1 MATDFP
7 TKGDDKKISL
17 RNSNYPQF
25 DYKFIAGVKKNDPD
39 IYKAGG
45 NIRGSEAFNLWTKA
59 RNGEMTAGVI
69 SWIKEREAWGARH
82 FQDGSQFK
90 SGDKAG
96 RPSNIAGVIAQMKW
110 GIIGTLG
117 EQKMKDVVLEAIK
130 YVEQKE
136 SGSAS
141 QAQQDRNEPM
151 QRQET
156 IEYEV
161 IIKAGDNKYGEG
173 NKFYLDGELSPRLRM
188 LEGNT
193 YKFDLSDASN
203 QTHALR
209 FSVTEDG
216 VHNDGEAYT
225 KGVEIS
231 GKAGEEGASIAITI
245 DADTPDLY
253 YYCVNHS
260 GMGGKISVQQ
270 VEDERQ
276 VSDAVE
282 KGLKEKVAEH
292 NEEVGSTA
300 SKRTTYRTLLA
311 VFERGIGAYNT
322 NPASVRP
329 NVSSP
334 EQWAYARV
342 NSFLF
347 ALRNGRFQGGKHDTD
362 LLPEGH
368 PLSSKNE
375 EKSMEYKEDRSILSV
390 EETDDKYIIEFSK
403 HEDVEREM
411 VEDEDKD
418 DMLESRPY
426 HYDEDED
433 EEKKRLDKSDIVY
446 RTLDLSRASYIDEEN
461 RRVRI
466 GVSSEEP
473 VERDFGM
480 EIISHAEE
488 DIDTSFIGS
497 GRSPLLLDHDMTKQ
511 IGVVER
517 YEIDTSEKSAKA
529 IVRFGRSE
537 LSEEIFQDVKDGIR
551 QNISVGYKIDGM
563 ERVRTDKEDK
573 PMYRVKTTPLEV
585 SVVSIPADASEAVGV
600 GRSENKQ
607 TIKVNTMTDE
617 VKNEI
622 NLDEVREQTVAEAK
636 EEFQRNSK
644 EIIDLATK
652 HNRRDLAD
660 KAIQDGN
667 SVEEFRG
674 ILLDNISNDKPL
686 ETAEIGMTKK
696 EVRKFS
702 IMKAINALANPSD
715 RKAQRD
721 AEFEFECSEQAAK
734 HYGRT
739 AQGIMLPPEVLSNW
753 NTRDLN
759 ASDDAG
765 LIGQDFRA
773 GSFID
778 ALRNAS
784 SVMPL
789 ATNLNGLSGDVK
801 IPKKTTASTAQFIS
815 SEGGASGESE
825 MVIGS
830 VTMSPKTLGVHTDVT
845 RQLMIQSSLDVE
857 NLIRDDL
864 AKGMAS
870 AIDNGALEGSGSSGN
885 PTGITNTS
893 GINTV
898 SLSSAAAPTFAEM
911 VSIETAVAV
920 DNALLGDLA
929 YIIHPTNYG
938 TLKTTAKDSGSGLFV
953 AENNQVNGYPV
964 VVSAQLS
971 ANNYVFGNFNDLLI
985 GFFGGLDITVDPFTN
1000 STSGTVRIV
1009 ALQSVD
1015 IAVRHAVSF
1024 CNAS

>member
-1 MATDFP
+1 MSKHDLTDFP
-7 TKGDDKKISL
+7 TKGEDKKISL

-25 DYKFIAGVKKNDPD
+25 DYGFIAGVKENDPD

-45 NIRGSEAFNLWTKA
+45 NIRGNEAFNLWTKA
-59 RNGEMTAGVI
+59 RNGEETEGVL
-69 SWIKEREAWGARH
+69 SWIKEREAWVARH
-82 FQDGSQFK
+82 FEDGSQFK
-90 SGDKAG
+90 SGEKKA

-110 GIIGTLG
+110 GVIGTLG
-117 EQKMKDVVLEAIK
+117 EQRMKDVVLEAIK

-141 QAQQDRNEPM
+141 QAQQDR
-151 QRQET
+151 
-156 IEYEV
+156 
-161 IIKAGDNKYGEG
+161 
-173 NKFYLDGELSPRLRM
+173 
-188 LEGNT
+188 
-193 YKFDLSDASN
+193 
-203 QTHALR
+203 
-209 FSVTEDG
+209 
-216 VHNDGEAYT
+216 
-225 KGVEIS
+225 
-231 GKAGEEGASIAITI
+231 
-245 DADTPDLY
+245 
-253 YYCVNHS
+253 
-260 GMGGKISVQQ
+260 
-270 VEDERQ
+270 Q

-282 KGLKEKVAEH
+282 KGLKKKVEEH
-292 NEEVGSTA
+292 NEEVGNATT
-300 SKRTTYRTLLA
+300 KRTTYRTLLA
-311 VFERGIGAYNT
+311 VFERGIGAYKT

-329 NVSSP
+329 NVGSA

-347 ALRNGRFQGGKHDTD
+347 ALRNGRFQGGKHDQD

-368 PLSSKNE
+368 PLSTKNKE
-375 EKSMEYKEDRSILSV
+375 DKSMEYKENRHILNV
-390 EETDDKYIIEFSK
+390 EETDDTYVVSFAK
-403 HEDVEREM
+403 HEGMMESM
-411 VEDEDKD
+411 EDEDKE
-418 DMLESRPY
+418 MMESRPY
-426 HYDEDED
+426 HDEEKDEDEK
-433 EEKKRLDKSDIVY
+433 ERLDKSDIVY
-446 RTLDLSRASYIDEEN
+446 RTLDLSRTSHIDEEN

-480 EIISHAEE
+480 EIISHSEE

-517 YEIDTSEKSAKA
+517 YEINSSEKSAKA
-529 IVRFGRSE
+529 IVRFGRGE
-537 LSEEIFQDVKDGIR
+537 LAEEIFQDVKDGIR
-551 QNISVGYKIDGM
+551 QNISVGYKINGM
-563 ERVRTDKEDK
+563 ERMREMEDDK
-573 PMYRVKTTPLEV
+573 PMYRVQTTPLEV
-585 SVVSIPADASEAVGV
+585 SIVSVPADQSMQVGV
-600 GRSENKQ
+600 GRSKDKQ
-607 TIKVNTMTDE
+607 TTIKVKTMTEE

-622 NLDEVREQTVAEAK
+622 NLDEVREQSVAEAK
-636 EEFQRNSK
+636 AEFVRNSK
-644 EIIDLATK
+644 EIMDLAVR

-674 ILLDNISNDKPL
+674 ILLENIATDKPL
-686 ETAEIGMTKK
+686 ETAEIGMSKK
-696 EVRKFS
+696 QVRQFS
-702 IMKAINALANPSD
+702 IMKAINALANPTD

-721 AEFEFECSEQAAK
+721 AEFEFECSEEASK

-739 AQGIMLPPEVLSNW
+739 AQGIMLPPEVMANW

-765 LIGQDFRA
+765 LIGQDFRPE
-773 GSFID
+773 SFID
-778 ALRNAS
+778 VLRNAS
-784 SVMPL
+784 AVMPL

-801 IPKKTTASTAQFIS
+801 IPKKTSAASAAFIS

-830 VTMSPKTLGVHTDVT
+830 VTMTPKTLGVHTDIT
-845 RQLMIQSSLDVE
+845 RQLMLQSSLDVE
-857 NLIRDDL
+857 NLVRDDL
-864 AKGMAS
+864 AKSMAI
-870 AIDNGALEGSGSSGN
+870 AIDDGALEGSGSSGN

-920 DNALLGDLA
+920 DNALVGDLA
-929 YIIHPTNYG
+929 YIINPTNFG

-964 VVSAQLS
+964 VVSNQLT

-985 GFFGGLDITVDPFTN
+985 GFFGGLDIVVDPFTN
-1000 STSGTVRIV
+1000 STSGTVRVV

-1015 IAVRHAVSF
+1015 VAVRHAVSF

>member
-7 TKGDDKKISL
+7 TKDEDKKVSL

-25 DYKFIAGVKKNDPD
+25 DYDFIAGVKENDPD

-59 RNGEMTAGVI
+59 RNGEMTDGVI
-69 SWIKEREAWGARH
+69 SWIKEREAWAARH
-82 FQDGSQFK
+82 FEDGSQFK

-110 GIIGTLG
+110 GVIGTLG

-141 QAQQDRNEPM
+141 QAQQDR
-151 QRQET
+151 Q
-156 IEYEV
+156 V
-161 IIKAGDNKYGEG
+161 
-173 NKFYLDGELSPRLRM
+173 S
-188 LEGNT
+188 
-193 YKFDLSDASN
+193 AS
-203 QTHALR
+203 
-209 FSVTEDG
+209 V
-216 VHNDGEAYT
+216 
-225 KGVEIS
+225 
-231 GKAGEEGASIAITI
+231 EEG
-245 DADTPDLY
+245 LR
-253 YYCVNHS
+253 
-260 GMGGKISVQQ
+260 KK
-270 VEDERQ
+270 VE
-276 VSDAVE
+276 
-282 KGLKEKVAEH
+282 EH
-292 NEEVGSTA
+292 NEEVGNVA

-311 VFERGIGAYNT
+311 VFERGIGAYKT

-329 NVSSP
+329 SVSSP

-362 LLPEGH
+362 LLPESH
-368 PLSSKNE
+368 PLSSKDKE
-375 EKSMEYKEDRSILSV
+375 EKAMKNKDERHIKNV
-390 EETDDKYIIEFSK
+390 TETDDSYIIEFGKSMP
-403 HEDVEREM
+403 EQEM
-411 VEDEDKD
+411 EMEENESDKD
-418 DMLESRPY
+418 EMESRPY
-426 HYDEDED
+426 HDED
-433 EEKKRLDKSDIVY
+433 EEKDRSNAEDIVY
-446 RTLDLSRASYIDEEN
+446 RTVDLSRSSFIDEEN

-473 VERDFGM
+473 VEREFGM
-480 EIISHAEE
+480 EVLSHSEG
-488 DIDTSFIGS
+488 DIDTDFIAS

-511 IGVVER
+511 IGVVEQ
-517 YEIDTSEKSAKA
+517 YKLNSSEKRAVA

-537 LSEEIFQDVKDGIR
+537 LAEEIFNDVKDGIR
-551 QNISVGYKIDGM
+551 QNISVGYKIDNM
-563 ERVRTDKEDK
+563 ERVKSTDDDK
-573 PMYRVKTTPLEV
+573 PMFRVRHTPLEV
-585 SVVSIPADASEAVGV
+585 SVVSVPADQSKAVGV
-600 GRSENKQ
+600 GRSKNKLSN
-607 TIKVNTMTDE
+607 IEVKTMTEE
-617 VKNEI
+617 VKSEI
-622 NLDEVREQTVAEAK
+622 NLDEVREKSVAEAR
-636 EEFQRNSK
+636 EQFQRNSK
-644 EIIDLATK
+644 EIIDLAAK

-660 KAIQDGN
+660 KAIQEGI

-674 ILLDNISNDKPL
+674 VLLDNISNDKPL
-686 ETAEIGMTKK
+686 ETGDIGMSKK
-696 EVRKFS
+696 EVRQFS
-702 IMKAINALANPSD
+702 VMRAINALANPTD
-715 RKAQRD
+715 RAAQKA
-721 AEFEFECSEQAAK
+721 AEFEFECSEEAAK

-753 NTRDLN
+753 STRDLN

-765 LIGQDFRA
+765 LVGQDFRPA
-773 GSFID
+773 DFID

-801 IPKKTTASTAQFIS
+801 IPKKTSASTAQFIS

-830 VTMSPKTLGVHTDVT
+830 VTMSPKTLGAFTDVT

-864 AKGMAS
+864 SKSMAI
-870 AIDNGALEGSGSSGN
+870 AIDNAALEGSGSSGN

-920 DNALLGDLA
+920 DNALMGDLA

-964 VVSAQLS
+964 VVSAQLT

-985 GFFGGLDITVDPFTN
+985 GFFGGLDIVVDPYT
-1000 STSGTVRIV
+1000 SSSSGTVRVV

-1015 IAVRHAVSF
+1015 VAVRHAVSF
-1024 CNAS
+1024 CAAS